1 MSASADE
8 MQTQFK
14 TQFKTQQKS
23 ELSRLLSGVIDVIDL
38 NSVTLEVLIALLL
51 SRPALG
57 HKSG

>member
-14 TQFKTQQKS
+14 TQHRS
-23 ELSRLLSGVIDVIDL
+23 ELSRLLSGVIDVTDVIDL
-38 NSVTLEVLIALLL
+38 NSMTLEVLIALLL

>member
-14 TQFKTQQKS
+14 TQQRS
-23 ELSRLLSGVIDVIDL
+23 ELSRLLSGVIDVIDVIDL